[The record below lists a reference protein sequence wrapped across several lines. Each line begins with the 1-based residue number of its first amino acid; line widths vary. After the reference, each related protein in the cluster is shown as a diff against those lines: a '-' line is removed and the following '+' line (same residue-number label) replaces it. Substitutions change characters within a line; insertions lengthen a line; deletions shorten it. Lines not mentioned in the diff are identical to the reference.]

1 MSPLMGRVWQR
12 PLEVRIA
19 FLLTCSSLDSDLY
32 LADAHVRIW
41 STESIYSSA
50 DPEYTKP
57 KQLAALSTH
66 SGTIHSVRF
75 SGSNKYLAS
84 GADDKIVCIYG
95 LDPNPPT
102 HAHSFGM
109 IHEITGC
116 SLVDS
121 K

>member
-1 MSPLMGRVWQR
+1 MGRVWQR

-19 FLLTCSSLDSDLY
+19 LLYPRDLILILY
-32 LADAHVRIW
+32 PADAHVRIW

-50 DPEYTKP
+50 DPEYPKP

-95 LDPNPPT
+95 LDPSPPT

-109 IHEITGC
+109 IYDKTESARVG
-116 SLVDS
+116 S

>member
-1 MSPLMGRVWQR
+1 MDRVWQQ

-19 FLLTCSSLDSDLY
+19 LLWTASRLNSNFC

-109 IHEITGC
+109 IYEIA
-116 SLVDS
+116 DS
-121 K
+121 PVFG